1 MPSIS
6 NLPIL
11 SIIIPSF
18 NQLGG
23 LKKTILSFKKQKRTS
38 SYFDFEIIV
47 IDGKSSDGSEQWI
60 NENENLISKAIIEK
74 DAGIYD
80 AMNKG
85 VRIAKGKW
93 VWFMGT
99 GDLPSENWMDL
110 LNVFLKNKHNTH
122 TKLAAFGV
130 HLLPPRESGV
140 PEFYSPTWGPEIKWK
155 NTIHHQGVIYSRA
168 LFKNNLGSI
177 SPFDLRYKVLA
188 DYHFHLKLWKNGLI
202 CDCKNEV
209 LARVCPGGV
218 SRQFNKSLYKEE
230 RELKHEVFN
239 SLWSD
244 IIQGIWTRLKWCSK
258 KIA

>member
-11 SIIIPSF
+11 SIVIPSF
-18 NQLGG
+18 NQLDG
-23 LKKTILSFKKQKRTS
+23 LKKTILSFQNNNKTS
-38 SYFDFEIIV
+38 LEFEYEILV
-47 IDGKSSDGSEQWI
+47 IDGKSTDGSEQWI
-60 NENENLISKAIIEK
+60 NKNNHLISKAIIEK
-74 DAGIYD
+74 DTGIYD

-110 LNVFLKNKHNTH
+110 LSDFLKNKPSTH

-130 HLLPPRESGV
+130 HLLSPRESGV
-140 PEFYSPTWGPEIKWK
+140 PEFYSPKWGAEIKWK
-155 NTIHHQGVIYSRA
+155 NTIHHQGVIYSRDV
-168 LFKNNLGSI
+168 LVRNSEDKG
-177 SPFDLRYKVLA
+177 PFDIRYKVLA
-188 DYHFHLKLWKNGLI
+188 DYHFHLKLWKNGLV

-209 LARVCPGGV
+209 LAKVCPGGV

-230 RELKHEVFN
+230 RDLKHDVFN
-239 SLWSD
+239 SFWSD